1 MTLSRF
7 VCVPPAQH
15 RLRPSPGAAA
25 PTFSFLDCCTASC
38 WPPRPIL
45 PHCHSPYMSFTL
57 FETLKTRTAQTRSLL
72 QLPAP
77 CVPPARCALA
87 HRLPRPCTC
96 LLNSLPSV
104 SGPCLG
110 AQSLPGPPSWTC
122 PLLDAAPPLQVASP
136 VLHACLALPLLLLVA
151 RTEPAVL
158 RIGPPLPSD
167 KRKCLWQR
175 PWAWHKGFAG

>member
-1 MTLSRF
+1 
-7 VCVPPAQH
+7 
-15 RLRPSPGAAA
+15 
-25 PTFSFLDCCTASC
+25 
-38 WPPRPIL
+38 
-45 PHCHSPYMSFTL
+45 MSFTL

-158 RIGPPLPSD
+158 RIGLPLPSD
-167 KRKCLWQR
+167 KRKWLSVAAPLGLAQGVCWLKAGINEVGKEIPFPWQQEGCSSVNR
-175 PWAWHKGFAG
+175 GVSWEQDKSWNFKTASFNLL